1 MPAKAGIQ
9 HVLKSRTVGSW
20 VGEAMPF
27 FGRPCR
33 AMTSEAEAR
42 AKLPRYFF
50 FRRSRPIAS
59 YRFTGAKSSVRM
71 SLRSSC
77 AGGPV
82 LVCAIAGNP

>member
-59 YRFTGAKSSVRM
+59 YRFTGAKSSVSSSAPRSDGCG
-71 SLRSSC
+71 SLRWSKSGK
-77 AGGPV
+77 A
-82 LVCAIAGNP
+82 